1 MKAINRR
8 RALARAVAGSPDE
21 THLWRAA
28 RGVYGGADNLTAALI
43 KENLYGIT
51 SGCPGLKPVLGDIP
65 YSRIDRRRSE
75 TAAANLLILRRY
87 DETADAFTSGGVRF
101 VPMKG
106 CDLVGPLY
114 SDPGARAMADID
126 ILVHPD
132 DFDRA
137 VIVAV
142 ELGYKDIEYRFR
154 LPGVWATT
162 TMYRLSGEFSGH
174 LALHYSPGPEIGR
187 RRLETNRLFS
197 GWEPGARLTWE
208 QRLLVSVLHQQ
219 NHSFDSLLADLYESL
234 LLAERADMV
243 GFMSLAR
250 RWDAA
255 TAASVVFAQIA
266 RLFDAVEPI
275 DGWRKSITGSLID
288 LSGGKRPG
296 GRGRRSVLTFV
307 LSTDR
312 PTEAIK
318 LGLRLLGK
326 KCLKKYSFTRKKT

>member
-28 RGVYGGADNLTAALI
+28 RGVYGGAENLAAALI
-43 KENLYGIT
+43 AENLYGIT
-51 SGCPGLKPVLGDIP
+51 SGRPGLKPVLGDILLG
-65 YSRIDRRRSE
+65 RIDRRRSE
-75 TAAANLLILRRY
+75 TAAANLLTLKRY
-87 DETADAFTSGGVRF
+87 DETADAFARSGVRF

-114 SDPGARAMADID
+114 SDPGARPMADID

-137 VIVAV
+137 VTVAAG
-142 ELGYKDIEYRFR
+142 LGYKDIEYRFR
-154 LPGVWATT
+154 LPGVWAAT

-174 LALHYSPGPEIGR
+174 LDLHYSPGPEIGR
-187 RRLETNRLFS
+187 RRLETRRLFS

-208 QRLLVSVLHQQ
+208 QRLLVSVLHHQ
-219 NHSFDSLLADLYESL
+219 NHSFDSSLAEIYESL
-234 LLAERADMV
+234 SLAERADM
-243 GFMSLAR
+243 GEFIPLAR

-255 TAASVVFAQIA
+255 TAASVVFAQMA
-266 RLFDAVEPI
+266 RLFDVVEPI
-275 DGWRKSITGSLID
+275 DGWRRSVTGSLTTG
-288 LSGGKRPG
+288 SGFIPFTD
-296 GRGRRSVLTFV
+296 RGRLSVLTFI
-307 LSTDR
+307 LATDR

-318 LGLRLLGK
+318 FGLRLLGK
-326 KCLKKYSFTRKKT
+326 KYVKKFNFTRKNP

>member
-28 RGVYGGADNLTAALI
+28 RRVYGGAENLTAAI
-43 KENLYGIT
+43 ITENLYGIT
-51 SGCPGLKPVLGDIP
+51 SGCPGLKPVLGG
-65 YSRIDRRRSE
+65 SLFNRINGRRSE
-75 TAAANLLILRRY
+75 TAAANLLTLRRY
-87 DETADAFTSGGVRF
+87 DETADAFARAGVRF

-106 CDLVGPLY
+106 CDLVGSLY
-114 SDPGARAMADID
+114 SDPGERAMADID

-137 VIVAV
+137 VTVAV

-174 LALHYSPGPEIGR
+174 LDLHYSPGPEIGR
-187 RRLETNRLFS
+187 RRLETRRLFS

-208 QRLLVSVLHQQ
+208 QRLLVSVLHHQ
-219 NHSFDSLLADLYESL
+219 NHSFDSSLAELYESL
-234 LLAERADMV
+234 LLAERADMDA
-243 GFMSLAR
+243 FIPIAR

-275 DGWRKSITGSLID
+275 DGWRRSVTGSIVNWNGVIPFTD
-288 LSGGKRPG
+288 
-296 GRGRRSVLTFV
+296 RGRRSVLTFA

-312 PTEAIK
+312 PTEAAK
-318 LGLRLLGK
+318 LGLHLLGK
-326 KCLKKYSFTRKKT
+326 KYLKKFSFTRKKP

>member
-1 MKAINRR
+1 
-8 RALARAVAGSPDE
+8 LARAVAGSPDE
-21 THLWRAA
+21 THFWRAA
-28 RGVYGGADNLTAALI
+28 RGVYGGAENLSAALI

-51 SGCPGLKPVLGDIP
+51 SGYPELKRVLGDVP

-87 DETADAFTSGGVRF
+87 DETADAFARTSVRF

-106 CDLVGPLY
+106 CDLVGSLY
-114 SDPGARAMADID
+114 SDPGERAMADID

-137 VIVAV
+137 VTVAV

-154 LPGVWATT
+154 LPGVWAAT

-174 LALHYSPGPEIGR
+174 LDLHYSPGPEIGR
-187 RRLETNRLFS
+187 RRLETSRLFS
-197 GWEPGARLTWE
+197 GWEPGSRLTWE
-208 QRLLVSVLHQQ
+208 QRLLISVLHHQ
-219 NHSFDSLLADLYESL
+219 NHSFDSSLADLYESC
-234 LLAERADMV
+234 LLAERADMDA
-243 GFMSLAR
+243 FMSLAR

-255 TAASVVFAQIA
+255 AAASVVFAQIA

-275 DGWRKSITGSLID
+275 DGWRRSFTGSLVTWS
-288 LSGGKRPG
+288 SGIPFAD
-296 GRGRRSVLTFV
+296 RGRRSILTFA

-326 KCLKKYSFTRKKT
+326 KYLKKFSFTRKKP

>member
-28 RGVYGGADNLTAALI
+28 CGACGGAESFAAALI
-43 KENLYGIT
+43 TENLYGIA
-51 SGCPGLKPVLGDIP
+51 SGYPGLKPVLGDILFG
-65 YSRIDRRRSE
+65 RIDRRRSE
-75 TAAANLLILRRY
+75 TAAANLLTLKRY
-87 DETADAFTSGGVRF
+87 DETADAFARAGVRF

-114 SDPGARAMADID
+114 SAPGARPMADVD
-126 ILVHPD
+126 ILIHPD

-137 VIVAV
+137 VTVASG
-142 ELGYKDIEYRFR
+142 LGYKDIEYRFR
-154 LPGVWATT
+154 LPGVWAAT

-174 LALHYSPGPEIGR
+174 LDLHYSPGPEIGR
-187 RRLETNRLFS
+187 RRLETKRLFS

-208 QRLLVSVLHQQ
+208 QRLLVSVLHHQ
-219 NHSFDSLLADLYESL
+219 NHSFDSSLAEVYESL
-234 LLAERADMV
+234 LLAERADIDA
-243 GFMSLAR
+243 FTPLAR

-255 TAASVVFAQIA
+255 MAASVVFAQMA
-266 RLFDAVEPI
+266 RLFGVVEPI
-275 DGWRKSITGSLID
+275 GGWRRTVTGSLVTW
-288 LSGGKRPG
+288 
-296 GRGRRSVLTFV
+296 GRAIPFTDRGSRSVLTFA

-318 LGLRLLGK
+318 FGLRLLGK
-326 KCLKKYSFTRKKT
+326 KYLKKFSFTRKNA